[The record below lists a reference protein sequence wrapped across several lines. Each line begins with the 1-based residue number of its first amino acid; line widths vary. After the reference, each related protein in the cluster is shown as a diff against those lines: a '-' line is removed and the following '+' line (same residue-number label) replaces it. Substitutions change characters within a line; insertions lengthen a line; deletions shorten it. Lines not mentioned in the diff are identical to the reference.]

1 MKPALLLFQI
11 ALAVLITVLVLLQ
24 SQEGGMGATWRG
36 GGETYHTRRGVERV
50 VFLLTIIAV
59 TLFALVSIGV
69 IA

>member
-1 MKPALLLFQI
+1 MQNLLLTTQMI
-11 ALAVLITVLVLLQ
+11 LAVIITAFILLQ
-24 SQEGGMGATWRG
+24 SQETGMGATWKG

-50 VFLLTIIAV
+50 VFTLTIVAV